1 MDSPDST
8 SQTNYELS
16 NVKADGAV
24 NNPTSNR
31 YSKPSNSVPQVYH
44 PKDIAPIKQ
53 KIEEVKNICVDNID
67 KVLERGEKIELLV
80 DQSEKLQTTSQH
92 FQKTARGLRN
102 TMLWRKMKCYA
113 CLVLLFS
120 FGIYV
125 LAWIICGHA
134 SLKQCS

>member
-1 MDSPDST
+1 MDSPDTT

-16 NVKADGAV
+16 NVKGEKELPKHKI
-24 NNPTSNR
+24 NNCPDSGTI
-31 YSKPSNSVPQVYH
+31 PPVYH

-80 DQSEKLQTTSQH
+80 DQSEKLQKTSHQFH
-92 FQKTARGLRN
+92 KSARSLRN
-102 TMLWRKMKCYA
+102 TMMWRKMKCYA
-113 CLVLLFS
+113 CLVALIS

-134 SLKQCS
+134 SLKQCR